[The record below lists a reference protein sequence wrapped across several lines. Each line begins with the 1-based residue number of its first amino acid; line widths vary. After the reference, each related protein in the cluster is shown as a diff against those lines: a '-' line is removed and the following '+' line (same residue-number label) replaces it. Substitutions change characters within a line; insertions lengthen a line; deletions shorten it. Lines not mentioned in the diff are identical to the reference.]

1 MNSSSIIPYSF
12 IGITTIILGYYTF
25 FEKDIEIADKT
36 PLPESPSIMPSVMPS
51 VMPPIMPP
59 IMPSVMP
66 SVTPEQQQQ
75 GGKHKKTQKNKKIKN
90 KGQSK
95 RNTGKGH

>member
-25 FEKDIEIADKT
+25 FEKDIETAE
-36 PLPESPSIMPSVMPS
+36 LPESPSVIPSVTPSVIPSVMPS
-51 VMPPIMPP
+51 VI
-59 IMPSVMP
+59 PSVM
-66 SVTPEQQQQ
+66 PEQQQQ
-75 GGKHKKTQKNKKIKN
+75 GGKHKKTQKHKKIKN

>member
-25 FEKDIEIADKT
+25 FEKDIETAE
-36 PLPESPSIMPSVMPS
+36 LPESPSVIPSVTPSVIPSVMPS
-51 VMPPIMPP
+51 VIPSVI
-59 IMPSVMP
+59 PSVM
-66 SVTPEQQQQ
+66 PEQQQQ
-75 GGKHKKTQKNKKIKN
+75 GGKHKKTQKHKKIKN

>member
-25 FEKDIEIADKT
+25 FEKDIETADKT
-36 PLPESPSIMPSVMPS
+36 PLPESPS
-51 VMPPIMPP
+51 VMPPIMPS
-59 IMPSVMP
+59 IMPSIM
-66 SVTPEQQQQ
+66 PEQQQQ
-75 GGKHKKTQKNKKIKN
+75 GGKHKKTQKHKKTKN

-95 RNTGKGH
+95 RNTDKE

>member
-25 FEKDIEIADKT
+25 FEKDIETAE
-36 PLPESPSIMPSVMPS
+36 LPESPSIMPSVIPS
-51 VMPPIMPP
+51 V
-59 IMPSVMP
+59 MPSVMP
-66 SVTPEQQQQ
+66 SVIPSVIPEQQQQ
-75 GGKHKKTQKNKKIKN
+75 GGKHKKTQKHKKIKN

>member
-25 FEKDIEIADKT
+25 FEKDIETAE
-36 PLPESPSIMPSVMPS
+36 LPESPSVIPSVTPSVIPSVIPSVM
-51 VMPPIMPP
+51 
-59 IMPSVMP
+59 
-66 SVTPEQQQQ
+66 PEQQQQ
-75 GGKHKKTQKNKKIKN
+75 GGKHKKTQKHKKIKN